1 MTAAVS
7 SVSLNWV
14 IAAFLLIFRC
24 PPTSLHQRFAQGKH
38 APLEHGPVFGYQR
51 LQQRARSAK
60 NAEMIPMLA
69 PTSPESAG
77 MSRAALDRVE
87 AHLKQRYIETGRFPG
102 TQLLV
107 YRRGKVVHS
116 AVQGY
121 ADLERKVPVRDDTI
135 FRIYS
140 MTKPITSV
148 AFMML
153 FEEGRVA
160 LDEPVHKYIPE
171 WKNLGVFAAGN
182 APAFL
187 TRPPSRPMLI
197 VDLLRHTSGLTYGFQ
212 QRSNVDAAYRE
223 KKIGDVVK
231 AGTLQTMIEDLA
243 NIPLEFSPGEA
254 WNYSLSTDV
263 VGYLIGK
270 ISGRPFEQFLKER
283 IFDPLGMNDTDFYVP
298 ADKAHR
304 LAACYSA
311 DPQGGMTF
319 HATERKGSLTLQDD
333 PTTSSFL
340 LPPALVSGGGGLCS
354 TVADYLIFCRALL
367 NGGELD
373 GVRLLGPKTLKLMTS
388 NHLPNGLDLPAMSRS
403 LFSEATYNG
412 IGFGLGFSVT
422 MDPAKTLIPG
432 SAGEY
437 SWGGAAT
444 TSFWVD
450 PAEELI
456 AIFMTQVLP
465 SSAYPIR
472 RELRTMVYAAIT
484 ASNL

>member
-1 MTAAVS
+1 
-7 SVSLNWV
+7 
-14 IAAFLLIFRC
+14 
-24 PPTSLHQRFAQGKH
+24 
-38 APLEHGPVFGYQR
+38 
-51 LQQRARSAK
+51 
-60 NAEMIPMLA
+60 MLA
-69 PTSPESAG
+69 PTSASPESAG
-77 MSRAALDRVE
+77 MSTAALDRLE
-87 AHLKQRYIETGRFPG
+87 AHLKSRYIDAGRFPG

-116 AVQGY
+116 TAQGY
-121 ADLERKVPVRDDTI
+121 ADLARKVAVKDDTI

-140 MTKPITSV
+140 MTKPITTV

-171 WKNLGVFAAGN
+171 WKNLGVFVAGT

-212 QRSNVDAAYRE
+212 QRSNVDAAYRAM
-223 KKIGDVVK
+223 KIGEVEK
-231 AGTLQTMIEDLA
+231 SGTLETMIADLA
-243 NIPLEFSPGEA
+243 KIPLEFSPGEA
-254 WNYSLSTDV
+254 WNYSVSTDV
-263 VGYLIGK
+263 AGYLIGK
-270 ISGRPFEQFLKER
+270 ISGQPFEQFLKRR
-283 IFDPLGMNDTDFYVP
+283 ILDPLGMSDTGFHVP

-319 HATERKGSLTLQDD
+319 HATERKDTLTLQDD
-333 PTTSSFL
+333 PATSSFL
-340 LPPALVSGGGGLCS
+340 SPPSLISGGGGLCS
-354 TVADYLIFCRALL
+354 TVADYLTFCRALI
-367 NGGELD
+367 NGGELG
-373 GVRLLGPKTLKLMTS
+373 GVRLLSPKTLALMTA
-388 NHLPNGLDLPAMSRS
+388 NHLPGGRDLPEMSRS

-422 MDPAKTLIPG
+422 LDPAKTLIPG
-432 SAGEY
+432 SPGEY
-437 SWGGAAT
+437 AWGGAAT
-444 TSFWVD
+444 TSFWID
-450 PAEELI
+450 PLEELI
-456 AIFMTQVLP
+456 TIFMTQVLP

-484 ASNL
+484 DSNL